1 MKQFN
6 YILND
11 LALLSLA
18 ARCLYSESATHRDR
32 DALYEQLQLLIAEN
46 TKLRHLDYNK
56 DTCNSRQRIANKNIY
71 KCLRDYKEYSLWLEE
86 EIDGLLKYTNNK
98 EKEWMLVDTVKELN
112 KCIKKTNVLDTLDK
126 KAEEFVIK
134 GEDDEESKGIFEE

>member
-32 DALYEQLQLLIAEN
+32 DTLYEQLQMLVAEN

-56 DTCNSRQRIANKNIY
+56 DTRNSRQLVANKNIY

-98 EKEWMLVDTVKELN
+98 EKEWMLVDAIKELN